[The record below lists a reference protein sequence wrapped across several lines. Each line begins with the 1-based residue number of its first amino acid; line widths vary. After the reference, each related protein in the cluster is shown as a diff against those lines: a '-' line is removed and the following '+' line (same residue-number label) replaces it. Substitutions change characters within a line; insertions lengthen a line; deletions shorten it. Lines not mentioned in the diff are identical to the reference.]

1 MALRCMSHADLL
13 RAQAHEQVMQG
24 NPGPEALQ
32 KGVGAL
38 AMVPSIDWDIA
49 TSEVEMDLNNGTEEG

>member
-1 MALRCMSHADLL
+1 
-13 RAQAHEQVMQG
+13 MQG